1 MTTTKRKPIGL
12 AWQILIG
19 LILGITVGG
28 VFYGNPHVAEWLKP
42 IGDIFIRMMKMIV
55 VPIVFTTIVLGV
67 SSVGSPKSLGRLGVK
82 TLGYFTIVTMIAIF
96 TGLFAAN
103 LVEPG
108 AGINMSTLDKTD
120 ISTYVETE
128 ETTQDAGLVDKIVNI
143 VRSIPFIILM
153 ALLVGVTRVIVG
165 TSIGTEA
172 MIVPIVGATVPF
184 YARQVENAL
193 LEIDPGLVEAA
204 KASGL
209 GTLDIIWRVYLREGR
224 VPIIRVSALSFINV
238 VAFSAMAGVVGGGGL
253 GNLAIIRGYNRF
265 QSDVTLVA
273 TLIIL
278 VIVFVSQLICN
289 LLAKRLQH

>member
-1 MTTTKRKPIGL
+1 MIWPEVWDATYETLYMVIVGAVIGYAIGL
-12 AWQILIG
+12 
-19 LILGITVGG
+19 
-28 VFYGNPHVAEWLKP
+28 
-42 IGDIFIRMMKMIV
+42 
-55 VPIVFTTIVLGV
+55 VLGLLLLLTRRGGLTQNV
-67 SSVGSPKSLGRLGVK
+67 
-82 TLGYFTIVTMIAIF
+82 IVYNI
-96 TGLFAAN
+96 L
-103 LVEPG
+103 
-108 AGINMSTLDKTD
+108 
-120 ISTYVETE
+120 
-128 ETTQDAGLVDKIVNI
+128 DKIVNI

-209 GTLDIIWRVYLREGR
+209 GTLDIIWRVYLR
-224 VPIIRVSALSFINV
+224 VSALSFINV

-289 LLAKRLQH
+289 LLVKRLQH

>member
-1 MTTTKRKPIGL
+1 MNDLLETWLPNVSMIWPEVWDATYETLYMVIVGAVIGYAIGL
-12 AWQILIG
+12 
-19 LILGITVGG
+19 
-28 VFYGNPHVAEWLKP
+28 
-42 IGDIFIRMMKMIV
+42 
-55 VPIVFTTIVLGV
+55 VLGLLLLLTRRGGLTQNV
-67 SSVGSPKSLGRLGVK
+67 
-82 TLGYFTIVTMIAIF
+82 IVYNI
-96 TGLFAAN
+96 L
-103 LVEPG
+103 
-108 AGINMSTLDKTD
+108 
-120 ISTYVETE
+120 
-128 ETTQDAGLVDKIVNI
+128 DKIVNI

-209 GTLDIIWRVYLREGR
+209 GTLDIIWRVYLREGC
-224 VPIIRVSALSFINV
+224 VPVIRVSALSFINV

>member
-1 MTTTKRKPIGL
+1 MATTKRKPIGL

-108 AGINMSTLDKTD
+108 AGINMATLDKTD

-128 ETTQDAGLVDKIVNI
+128 ETTQ
-143 VRSIPFIILM
+143 RS
-153 ALLVGVTRVIVG
+153 R
-165 TSIGTEA
+165 
-172 MIVPIVGATVPF
+172 
-184 YARQVENAL
+184 AR
-193 LEIDPGLVEAA
+193 
-204 KASGL
+204 
-209 GTLDIIWRVYLREGR
+209 
-224 VPIIRVSALSFINV
+224 
-238 VAFSAMAGVVGGGGL
+238 
-253 GNLAIIRGYNRF
+253 
-265 QSDVTLVA
+265 
-273 TLIIL
+273 
-278 VIVFVSQLICN
+278 
-289 LLAKRLQH
+289 

>member
-1 MTTTKRKPIGL
+1 MNDLLETWLPNVSMIWPEVWDATYETLYMVIVGAVIGYAIGL
-12 AWQILIG
+12 
-19 LILGITVGG
+19 
-28 VFYGNPHVAEWLKP
+28 
-42 IGDIFIRMMKMIV
+42 
-55 VPIVFTTIVLGV
+55 VLGLLLLLTRRGGLTQNV
-67 SSVGSPKSLGRLGVK
+67 
-82 TLGYFTIVTMIAIF
+82 IV
-96 TGLFAAN
+96 
-103 LVEPG
+103 
-108 AGINMSTLDKTD
+108 
-120 ISTYVETE
+120 
-128 ETTQDAGLVDKIVNI
+128 VNI

>member
-1 MTTTKRKPIGL
+1 MNDLLETWLPNVSMIWPEGWDATYETLYMVIVGAVIGYAIGL
-12 AWQILIG
+12 
-19 LILGITVGG
+19 
-28 VFYGNPHVAEWLKP
+28 
-42 IGDIFIRMMKMIV
+42 
-55 VPIVFTTIVLGV
+55 VLGLLLLLTRRGGLTQNV
-67 SSVGSPKSLGRLGVK
+67 
-82 TLGYFTIVTMIAIF
+82 IVY
-96 TGLFAAN
+96 N
-103 LVEPG
+103 
-108 AGINMSTLDKTD
+108 
-120 ISTYVETE
+120 
-128 ETTQDAGLVDKIVNI
+128 IVNI